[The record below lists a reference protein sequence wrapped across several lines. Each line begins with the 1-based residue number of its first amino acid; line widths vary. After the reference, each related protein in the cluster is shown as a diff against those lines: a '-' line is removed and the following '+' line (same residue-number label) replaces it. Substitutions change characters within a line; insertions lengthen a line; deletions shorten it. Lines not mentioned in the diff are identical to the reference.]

1 MKALH
6 LVRLII
12 IGVALAGSTALA
24 AEEPLRTDLVVY
36 TRKITT
42 KNPKAQKYFN
52 QGLALIHGFNH
63 SAAIRSF
70 QEAANADPECAMA
83 HYGIALAAGPHI
95 NYPLV
100 PPPMAELAWKELTLA
115 QQYADKAS
123 PVEKALI
130 DALGERYANPQP
142 EDRTGLDKAYADA
155 MREVWKKYPKDPDVG
170 AFFAEAMMNL
180 RPWDQW
186 RPDGKLQ
193 PGTDEIIA

>member
-1 MKALH
+1 MKTL
-6 LVRLII
+6 RLSFLL
-12 IGVALAGSTALA
+12 ALATCFAGLILH
-24 AEEPLRTDLVVY
+24 AEIEPLRNDLGTY

-130 DALGERYANPQP
+130 DALGKRYANPQP
-142 EDRTGLDKAYADA
+142 EDRTALDHANADA
-155 MREVWKKYPKDPDVG
+155 MREV
-170 AFFAEAMMNL
+170 
-180 RPWDQW
+180 
-186 RPDGKLQ
+186 
-193 PGTDEIIA
+193 